1 MDDTNISEKDRQ
13 IDAES
18 NGLQNFTDACSTMKD
33 EISQEADRL
42 LSSQDLTSTQTF
54 TDACSAMKDS
64 MATEA
69 QRIIFDDSS
78 ASHQPA
84 VESQTDAIASTEVA
98 NSSSSGEPSDPESPD
113 SGDRVS

>member
-33 EISQEADRL
+33 EICQEADRL
-42 LSSQDLTSTQTF
+42 LSSQVRTKTQTL

-69 QRIIFDDSS
+69 QRIIFADSS
-78 ASHQPA
+78 ASHRPA
-84 VESQTDAIASTEVA
+84 VESQTDAANTKVA
-98 NSSSSGEPSDPESPD
+98 NSSSSGEQSDPESPD